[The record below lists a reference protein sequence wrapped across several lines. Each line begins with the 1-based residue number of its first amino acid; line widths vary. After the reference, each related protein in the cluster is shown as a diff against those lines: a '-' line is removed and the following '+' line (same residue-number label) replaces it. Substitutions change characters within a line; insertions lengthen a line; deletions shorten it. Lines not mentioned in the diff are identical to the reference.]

1 MADLSLTLERNF
13 AACWVNCWLLLREL
27 RATLL
32 SQYNISGCWIGVFSA
47 MSSNKQFKSTTSS
60 FLSFGWIWWLSLT
73 PRRLIWTNSSWV
85 APYSFWNAFEKWR
98 WVLLLLAGWAVS
110 AHLILKV
117 NKWKDSRNTME
128 CDLLLRIEFL
138 KESSVNEGK
147 YSDFWFIVH
156 CCSSA
161 YFVVLRFHRNQIFLV
176 YFILVLNL
184 SFWSNIL
191 NCWSLTC
198 KRPGSLEKNPNIL

>member
-1 MADLSLTLERNF
+1 MADLSLSLEKNF

-32 SQYNISGCWIGVFSA
+32 SQYNISGCWIGVFQGYSQQWVA
-47 MSSNKQFKSTTSS
+47 TNNSRAPPAL
-60 FLSFGWIWWLSLT
+60 LSFGWIWWLSLT

-147 YSDFWFIVH
+147 YSDFWFIVSFTMLLQH
-156 CCSSA
+156 S
-161 YFVVLRFHRNQIFLV
+161 FEIPQKPKFLV
-176 YFILVLNL
+176 HFLLNL
-184 SFWSNIL
+184 IYL
-191 NCWSLTC
+191 M
-198 KRPGSLEKNPNIL
+198 

>member
-1 MADLSLTLERNF
+1 MVAKSYKLSCCAVCLTIERDRELDHQRNF
-13 AACWVNCWLLLREL
+13 AACWVNCWLFQERS
-27 RATLL
+27 
-32 SQYNISGCWIGVFSA
+32 SQYISG
-47 MSSNKQFKSTTSS
+47 
-60 FLSFGWIWWLSLT
+60 GWIWWLSLT

-176 YFILVLNL
+176 YFILLNL
-184 SFWSNIL
+184 LFWSNIL

>member
-1 MADLSLTLERNF
+1 MADLSLSLERNF
-13 AACWVNCWLLLREL
+13 AACWVNCWLLLRESWEL
-27 RATLL
+27 LFYLNTTFPAAGLGYSQQWVATNNSRAPPAL
-32 SQYNISGCWIGVFSA
+32 
-47 MSSNKQFKSTTSS
+47 
-60 FLSFGWIWWLSLT
+60 LSFGWIWWLSLT

-161 YFVVLRFHRNQIFLV
+161 YFVVLRFHRNQIFLEGIFYTTYSIY
-176 YFILVLNL
+176 YFGPTYWIADH
-184 SFWSNIL
+184 
-191 NCWSLTC
+191 
-198 KRPGSLEKNPNIL
+198 

>member
-1 MADLSLTLERNF
+1 MADLSLSLERNF

-47 MSSNKQFKSTTSS
+47 MSSNKQFKSTTTSS

-176 YFILVLNL
+176 YFILPKYSIYYFSEITTRRHNV
-184 SFWSNIL
+184 W
-191 NCWSLTC
+191 
-198 KRPGSLEKNPNIL
+198 KKKE

>member
-32 SQYNISGCWIGVFSA
+32 SQYNISGCWIGVYSQQWVA
-47 MSSNKQFKSTTSS
+47 TNNSRAPPAR
-60 FLSFGWIWWLSLT
+60 LSFGWIWWLSLT

-176 YFILVLNL
+176 YFILPTQ
-184 SFWSNIL
+184 FIIL
-191 NCWSLTC
+191 VQHIELLITNMQKTRLI
-198 KRPGSLEKNPNIL
+198 GEKS